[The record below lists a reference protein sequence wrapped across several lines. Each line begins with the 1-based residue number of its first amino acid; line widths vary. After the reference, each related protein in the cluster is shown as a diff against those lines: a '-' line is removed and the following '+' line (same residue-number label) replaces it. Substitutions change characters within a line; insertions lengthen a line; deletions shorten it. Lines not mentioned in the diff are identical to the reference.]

1 MRTAPRKQDLSPAR
15 AAWPIAACTLLGA
28 AIRGWD
34 LGGSPLWLDE
44 NATFLS
50 LQHLWDRGAE
60 APFFVQASNPVYYT
74 LLWAWTQLA
83 GDSATA
89 LRALSA
95 LAGTACIPVGAALGR
110 QLGGR
115 SAGRLAALLIALH
128 PLQIH
133 YSREA
138 RAYALW
144 TLALLLATAALRR
157 AVLRDT
163 GRSWA
168 LAAFAWLA
176 AFGVH
181 VFTAFALPATAACV
195 LWARDRPRTLRRW
208 LVWSGGLATL
218 AVGYVAIWLRP
229 VLDAGAGS
237 WLRPE
242 DWEPVGSLLASVWA
256 LLPAGAYPDHLA
268 QLSAPSGTTFAA
280 RALDVGVAVTPLAL
294 VPFALAALPR
304 PLGGPTDWRP
314 LAALA
319 VAPIALEWLVSW
331 WTPVYLPG
339 RYDLLAWGPATLCV
353 ALGLTSLGRAAPAQ
367 RQRTIQRGAALALAL
382 CAAVPIFRILTT
394 EGAGGWDQRR
404 ALRLSELTEQ
414 GDLVITFSNDDDAM
428 AHTLAFTDFRGT
440 LRPFPR
446 WLKRQVAF
454 TDSARDL
461 SASRRVALARDAAR
475 VVQRARRT
483 LADGGRVFWLSDALR
498 LDGRGARAQLVIALE
513 RELHAAGLHRQA
525 VDTSFAID
533 RLEPL

>member
-1 MRTAPRKQDLSPAR
+1 MSTARRRQDLSPA
-15 AAWPIAACTLLGA
+15 WPIVAFTLLGA

-50 LQHLWDRGAE
+50 LLHLWDQGGE
-60 APFFVQASNPVYYT
+60 APIFVQSSNPLYYT
-74 LLWAWTQLA
+74 LLWGWTQLA
-83 GDSATA
+83 GDSVTA
-89 LRALSA
+89 LRAFSA

-110 QLGGR
+110 QLGGLT
-115 SAGRLAALLIALH
+115 AGRIAALLIALH

-144 TLALLLATAALRR
+144 TLALLVAATALRR
-157 AVLRDT
+157 AVLRGT
-163 GRSWA
+163 VRSWG
-168 LAAFAWLA
+168 LAAFAWVA

-195 LWARDRPRTLRRW
+195 LWARNRPQALRRW
-208 LVWSGGLATL
+208 LVWSAGLTAL
-218 AVGYVAIWLRP
+218 AVGYVVIWLRP
-229 VLDAGAGS
+229 VLNAGAGS

-242 DWEPVGSLLASVWA
+242 DWDPIGSLFASAWA

-268 QLSAPSGTTFAA
+268 QLSAPSGATLAA
-280 RALDVGVAVTPLAL
+280 RGLDVGVALFPLVL

-304 PLGGPTDWRP
+304 PLGGPSDWRP

-319 VAPIALEWLVSW
+319 VGPIALEWLVSW

-353 ALGLTSLGRAAPAQ
+353 ALGVASLGRDTPPR
-367 RQRTIQRGAALALAL
+367 RQRWIQRGAALTLAL
-382 CAAVPIFRILTT
+382 CAAVPIGRILAT
-394 EGAGGWDQRR
+394 EGPGGWDQQR
-404 ALRLSELTEQ
+404 ALRLSELAQE
-414 GDLVITFSNDDDAM
+414 GDLIITFSNDDDAM
-428 AHTLAFTDFRGT
+428 AHTLAITEFPGT

-446 WLKRQVAF
+446 WLARQIAF

-461 SASRRVALARDAAR
+461 SASRRVALARDATR
-475 VVQRARRT
+475 VVQRVRRT
-483 LADGGRVFWLSDALR
+483 LAGGGRVFWLSDALR
-498 LDGRGARAQLVIALE
+498 LAGRGARAQLVTALE
-513 RELHAAGLHRQA
+513 RELRSAGLHRQA

-533 RLEPL
+533 RLQPF